1 MAGDFIQQNWL
12 ALAMLLAAAACLAGA
27 ALSPARRVPLLIVGL
42 AIALPSIGALFAG
55 SADEASKLL
64 SGDWGLG
71 ILLTSAG
78 LLVALVLLLAFT
90 GLWSNWVG
98 YFVCAALLFGL
109 GHVILPPL
117 TIGINDLARI
127 LVTLEPLEPW
137 WLLLL
142 FSVPWL
148 IWYSWR
154 RLAALG
160 PGRRV
165 LAIALRCS
173 LLTLLAFAL
182 AEMHARHSEN
192 RLTVLFVWDRS
203 LSVPPEYVD
212 DINLREER
220 IKTFLNDAVAKRGPG
235 KEQDR
240 VGLVVFGK
248 QPALELPPGAVPQLR
263 LQKIQSRI
271 DDTYTDIAAA
281 IKLALASFP
290 EGTGKR
296 IVLMSDGN
304 ENLGNAEEQARIA
317 KQNSVQI
324 DVVPL
329 AGGRRNPNE
338 VLVERLDAPGQTEK
352 DSRVPLRV
360 LLRSYHPQIVVGK
373 LQLYKISLGVRE
385 GAEKKEIPVFE
396 AKPVMES
403 VVKLKYGLNAF
414 NFSQP
419 GAAKDDAFVYEV
431 KFVPNHVE
439 NDRGIKILDGFP
451 GDRVENNRASVSVMA
466 RGQRAVL
473 LIEPRAGDHKL
484 LADRLRIAKSS
495 LKVVPIE
502 PEKLPQNAAELA
514 MVLSKFD
521 AIIIANV
528 PAETITDSQQKV
540 IRSLVHDQG
549 VGLIMVGGPQAY
561 SAGGWQNTEI
571 EKALPVVSELK
582 SMKIEGKSGLVLIM
596 HASEM
601 AEGNAWQRKIA
612 KLSIEKLSP
621 MDMIGQIH
629 YDHQKG
635 GHEWHIK
642 FQDVGFARGRLM
654 NLVDTMVPG
663 DMPDVDPALIK
674 AYDALTNPAHS
685 LGTKHMILISD
696 GDHWDA
702 SVRLLDKVRAARIT
716 MTTVGI
722 T

>member
-317 KQNSVQI
+317 KQNGVQI
-324 DVVPL
+324 DSVPL
-329 AGGRRNPNE
+329 AAGYKNENE
-338 VLVERLDAPGQTEK
+338 VLVQSVEAPPLTEQGARLPI
-352 DSRVPLRV
+352 RV
-360 LLRSYHPQIVVGK
+360 LVRNYSPGRVRGTLSLRQVSGDETEHVAIDPTPAVIK
-373 LQLYKISLGVRE
+373 LGPP
-385 GAEKKEIPVFE
+385 AEVILNP
-396 AKPVMES
+396 
-403 VVKLKYGLNAF
+403 GLNAF
-414 NFSQP
+414 SFKKSLA
-419 GAAKDDAFVYEV
+419 GE
-431 KFVPNHVE
+431 
-439 NDRGIKILDGFP
+439 
-451 GDRVENNRASVSVMA
+451 
-466 RGQRAVL
+466 QR
-473 LIEPRAGDHKL
+473 
-484 LADRLRIAKSS
+484 S
-495 LKVVPIE
+495 
-502 PEKLPQNAAELA
+502 
-514 MVLSKFD
+514 
-521 AIIIANV
+521 
-528 PAETITDSQQKV
+528 
-540 IRSLVHDQG
+540 
-549 VGLIMVGGPQAY
+549 Y
-561 SAGGWQNTEI
+561 
-571 EKALPVVSELK
+571 
-582 SMKIEGKSGLVLIM
+582 
-596 HASEM
+596 
-601 AEGNAWQRKIA
+601 
-612 KLSIEKLSP
+612 
-621 MDMIGQIH
+621 
-629 YDHQKG
+629 
-635 GHEWHIK
+635 
-642 FQDVGFARGRLM
+642 
-654 NLVDTMVPG
+654 
-663 DMPDVDPALIK
+663 
-674 AYDALTNPAHS
+674 
-685 LGTKHMILISD
+685 
-696 GDHWDA
+696 
-702 SVRLLDKVRAARIT
+702 
-716 MTTVGI
+716 
-722 T
+722 